1 MADNFFGNKKANFPA
16 IPRKGENKMKFLQ
29 TQEGQ
34 NRQNDTSKFLRQ
46 FRLTKIKD
54 ADGQE
59 LVVLA
64 IPGGIGSTG
73 LTSCPN
79 WEVTREGNG
88 FKVGYGYFMI
98 DADNEL
104 DVSPYVPEKIV
115 GGNSRWISLKIH
127 LDNGNI
133 SEIEI
138 VGGSSQPEN
147 NCDSET
153 GSGEWYIPIAHIVDD
168 VIHQLLCLPQA
179 GRLCSDCVV
188 TSYSR
193 R

>member
-1 MADNFFGNKKANFPA
+1 
-16 IPRKGENKMKFLQ
+16 MKFFQ

-46 FRLTKIKD
+46 FQLIKIKD
-54 ADGQE
+54 ANGQE
-59 LVVLA
+59 LTVLA
-64 IPGGIGSTG
+64 IPGGLDSSG

-98 DADNEL
+98 DEDNEL
-104 DVSPYVPEKIV
+104 DVSPYVPETIV
-115 GGNSRWISLKIH
+115 SGNSEWISLKID
-127 LDNGNI
+127 LSDGNI
-133 SEIEI
+133 SAIEI
-138 VGGSSQPEN
+138 VGDPSEPEN
-147 NCDSET
+147 DCDSET

-168 VIHQLLCLPQA
+168 EIHQLLCLPQA